1 MSMIR
6 EGKVPGWEVN
16 FVQYKS
22 RYLITPQLL
31 PLAKKKRE
39 KSIPWVEK
47 FDTSRHSSVVVV
59 LVVAFAWFC
68 LPHPL
73 FGFSGFQSSSVVKDS
88 FKLFCVVIIVKR
100 KT

>member
-1 MSMIR
+1 MSTIR

-22 RYLITPQLL
+22 RYLIIPQLL
-31 PLAKKKRE
+31 PLAKKRE
-39 KSIPWVEK
+39 KKKKHSRVEK

-68 LPHPL
+68 LPPPP
-73 FGFSGFQSSSVVKDS
+73 FWFQWFSVQLS
-88 FKLFCVVIIVKR
+88 CKR
-100 KT
+100 FF